1 MENELN
7 GGDRLAL
14 LASLRR
20 MGLAGVHEQ
29 PRLTPLTGGV
39 SSQIVRADTA
49 QGTVCVKR
57 ALAKLKVAADWSAPL
72 ERNEAEVAWLRLAA
86 TLAPGAAPRVIAED
100 RQARAFAMSFLDPHE
115 YRVWKSELLAGVAD
129 VAIARAVGELLASL
143 HRGTAGNSELART
156 FATDVNF
163 FALRLEPYFLAAAAA
178 HPDCASALTA
188 LSEDTAATKRA
199 LVHGDVSPKNILIG
213 ADGPV
218 LLDAECAWYG
228 DPAFDV
234 AFCLAH
240 LMLKCAWR
248 PDQTGAF
255 LACFDSL
262 NDAYFAGVTWERAA
276 EVEARAARL
285 LPALLLARIDGK
297 SPVEYL
303 VGAPV
308 RERVRGFARR
318 FVVAPPKTLDTIR
331 YNWNKEWA

>member
-1 MENELN
+1 METELN
-7 GGDRLAL
+7 GNDRLAL

-20 MGLAGVHEQ
+20 MGLAGAHEE

-72 ERNEAEVAWLRLAA
+72 ERNEAEIAWLKLAA
-86 TLAPGAAPRVIAED
+86 TLVPGAAPRVIAED
-100 RQARAFAMSFLDPHE
+100 RQARAFAMSYLDPLE
-115 YRVWKSELLAGVAD
+115 YRVWKSELLAGLAD
-129 VAIARAVGELLASL
+129 VAIARAVGALLASL
-143 HRGTAGNSELART
+143 HRGTAGSRELACT
-156 FATDVNF
+156 FATDANF

-178 HPDCASALTA
+178 HPDCAAKLSALSDETA
-188 LSEDTAATKRA
+188 TTKRA

-255 LACFDSL
+255 LACFDTL
-262 NDAYFAGVTWERAA
+262 NDTYFAGVTWECVA
-276 EVEARAARL
+276 EIEARAARL

-303 VGAPV
+303 EAAPV
-308 RERVRGFARR
+308 RERVRRFAKA
-318 FVVAPPKTLDTIR
+318 FVMSAPKTLDAIR